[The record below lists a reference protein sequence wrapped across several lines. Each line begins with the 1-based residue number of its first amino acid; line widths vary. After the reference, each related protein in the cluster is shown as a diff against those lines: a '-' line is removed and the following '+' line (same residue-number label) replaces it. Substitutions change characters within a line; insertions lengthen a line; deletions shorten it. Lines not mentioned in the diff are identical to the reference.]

1 MEVLVEEVEVEVVV
15 HSDSPLARM
24 SARVTGT
31 APLAIVQRITLP
43 AAPAASSVVR
53 PRMNRPVVVVAAMRV
68 EGLDLGAVEVALVAP
83 DGNLEIGF
91 AQGYFINHI
100 TLLIISL
107 I

>member
-1 MEVLVEEVEVEVVV
+1 MEVLVEEVEVVV

-53 PRMNRPVVVVAAMRV
+53 PRMNLPVAEVAAMRV

-83 DGNLEIGF
+83 DGNPEIGF
-91 AQGYFINHI
+91 AQGYFINQI

>member
-1 MEVLVEEVEVEVVV
+1 MEVLVEEVEVVV

-24 SARVTGT
+24 SVPVTGT

-53 PRMNRPVVVVAAMRV
+53 PRMNLPVAEVAAMRV

-83 DGNLEIGF
+83 DGNPEIGF
-91 AQGYFINHI
+91 AQGYFINQI